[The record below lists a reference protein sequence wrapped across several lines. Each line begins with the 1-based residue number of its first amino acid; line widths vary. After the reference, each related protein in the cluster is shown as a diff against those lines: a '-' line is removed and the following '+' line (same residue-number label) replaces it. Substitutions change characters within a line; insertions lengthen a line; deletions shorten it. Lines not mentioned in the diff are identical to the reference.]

1 MPSVMQ
7 RIAEYKGR
15 LEKNPK
21 DIEALVFLGNSN
33 YDIQRYEKAQE
44 YYQRAIE
51 VDPNNT
57 HVRTDLASSY
67 RQQGQI
73 DQAIGELK
81 QVLVQDPNQE
91 AALYNLGVIL
101 LNDKGDRTGA
111 VNVWKKLVAIYQAKQ
126 AKYAPLSAEKRSFL
140 KAFGTALT
148 NTEGTAKVN
157 LEEIAQASGVAPEQY
172 HKWLKEDPLFADA
185 LRDAKDSVIADELE
199 KKVQELEKGEPL
211 KPQG

>member
-1 MPSVMQ
+1 M
-7 RIAEYKGR
+7 
-15 LEKNPK
+15 
-21 DIEALVFLGNSN
+21 FLGNAN
-33 YDIQRYEKAQE
+33 YDIQRFDKAQE

-73 DQAIGELK
+73 DRAVDELK
-81 QVLVQDPNQE
+81 KVLSQDPNQE

-101 LNDKGDRTGA
+101 LNDKGDRNGA
-111 VNVWKKLVAIYQAKQ
+111 VSVWKKLVAIYQAKQ
-126 AKYAPLSAEKRSFL
+126 AKYASLNAEKRSFL

-148 NTEGTAKVN
+148 NPEGTSNVN
-157 LEEIAQASGVAPEQY
+157 LEAIAQASGVAPEQY